1 MNNIETANLQ
11 TPVILIVDDNP
22 ENLQVLGK
30 LLKEEKYDVEFA
42 VDGESALGWIK
53 NKQFDLLLL
62 DINMPG
68 MSGFEVCKTIRSDPK
83 MNKLPIIFLS
93 AESDRESILK
103 GFEMGGQDYITK
115 PFDSREL
122 IVRAKTHITLKH
134 SLEKLETVN
143 QYLEEKVQERTLQLS
158 ESNEKLEA
166 TNLKLVALDKAK
178 TEFLNLVSHEIRTP
192 LNGIMGPLQL
202 LKGPVDPNEIAE
214 LVEILDLSVSRLEKF
229 SLNALLITRL
239 KTNFKISKNIIQIE
253 KLVAEVISDFGDKL
267 KAKNLKIL
275 QTMQPDGISIS
286 GDVSLIKTCLVNILD
301 NSIRYSPEN
310 GSIEV
315 HCNTEGQYIICQVR
329 DHGNG
334 FSQDVIEKPFD
345 LFITDNKYA
354 DNQIGLE
361 LPIVK
366 MIMDAHGGKAKLYN
380 DPSGGAVVRLEF
392 MKTDKI

>member
-1 MNNIETANLQ
+1 METANLQ
-11 TPVILIVDDNP
+11 APVILIVDDNP

-30 LLKEEKYDVEFA
+30 LLKEEKYNVEFA
-42 VDGESALGWIK
+42 IDGESALGWIN

-68 MSGFEVCKTIRSDPK
+68 MSGFEVCEKIRSDPK

-103 GFEMGGQDYITK
+103 GFELGGQDYITK

-134 SLEKLETVN
+134 SLEKLETLN
-143 QYLEEKVQERTLQLS
+143 RYLEEKVQERTHQLR
-158 ESNEKLEA
+158 EANEKLEA
-166 TNLKLVALDKAK
+166 TNLKLIALDKAK

-214 LVEILDLSVSRLEKF
+214 LVDMLDSSVSRLEKF
-229 SLNALLITRL
+229 ALNALLITKL
-239 KTNFKISKNIIQIE
+239 KTKKDVSKNKIE
-253 KLVAEVISDFGDKL
+253 LANLIKEVINEVQDKL

-275 QTMQPDGISIS
+275 KTIQSDQISIS
-286 GDVSLIKTCLVNILD
+286 GEKNLIKTCLNNILD
-301 NSIRYSPEN
+301 NAIRYSPADAP
-310 GSIEV
+310 IEV
-315 HCNTEGQYIICQVR
+315 RCYMEDKYIICEVR

-334 FSQDVIEKPFD
+334 FSREVIEQPFD

-366 MIMDAHGGKAKLYN
+366 MIMDAHGGKATLSN
-380 DPSGGAVVRLEF
+380 SPEGGAVVKLEF
-392 MKTDKI
+392 IETDKQ

>member
-1 MNNIETANLQ
+1 METDNLQ
-11 TPVILIVDDNP
+11 APVILIVDDNP

-30 LLKEEKYDVEFA
+30 LLKEEKYEVEFA
-42 VDGESALGWIK
+42 VDGESALGWIS

-62 DINMPG
+62 DINMTG
-68 MSGFEVCKTIRSDPK
+68 MTGFEVCKTIRSDPK

-103 GFEMGGQDYITK
+103 GFELGGQDYITK

-134 SLEKLETVN
+134 SLEKLETLN
-143 QYLEEKVQERTLQLS
+143 RYLEEKVQERTHQLR
-158 ESNEKLEA
+158 EANEKLEA
-166 TNLKLVALDKAK
+166 TNLKLIALDKAK

-214 LVEILDLSVSRLEKF
+214 LVDMLDSSVSRLEKF
-229 SLNALLITRL
+229 ALNALLITKL
-239 KTNFKISKNIIQIE
+239 KTKKDVSKNKIE
-253 KLVAEVISDFGDKL
+253 LANLIKEVINEVQDKL

-275 QTMQPDGISIS
+275 KTIQSDQISIS
-286 GDVSLIKTCLVNILD
+286 GEKNLIKTCLINILD
-301 NSIRYSPEN
+301 NAIRYSPADAP
-310 GSIEV
+310 IEV
-315 HCNTEGQYIICQVR
+315 RCYMEDKYIICEVR

-334 FSQDVIEKPFD
+334 FSQEVIEQPFD

-366 MIMDAHGGKAKLYN
+366 MVMDAHGGKAKLSN
-380 DPSGGAVVRLEF
+380 SPEGGAIVRLEF
-392 MKTDKI
+392 IKTDKQ